1 MTEHKHILVVDDE
14 SQITR
19 VLRTSLSSHGYDIR
33 AANDGETA
41 LEIMKDWT
49 PDLVITDL
57 AMPNMDGLELCR
69 QLRTRTKVP
78 IIVLSVRGEERTKVK
93 ALDAGADDYVT
104 KPFGM
109 EELLARVRANL
120 RRGGRAEE
128 SESAPIELGDFRI
141 DPGARSVLVKDRAVH
156 LTPKEFELL
165 LYLARHPGKVIT
177 HRALLGA
184 VWGGESTEQVEY
196 LRVFVGQL
204 RKKLEPEKDSPRYI
218 VTDPVGGLPV
228 RTGRVGGIRPQG
240 TNRFLA
246 ALGMTSPYICD
257 FVHSFRFPY
266 DSLIF
271 NLRTIYGPS
280 NQMWLM
286 PGDVGRQKGIEFM
299 SIEEVSVERFA
310 QLFHHYHQAL
320 S

>member
-1 MTEHKHILVVDDE
+1 MPEHKHILVVDDE

-33 AANDGETA
+33 VANDGETA

-69 QLRTRTKVP
+69 RLRAKSQVP

-120 RRGGRAEE
+120 RRSRTEE
-128 SESAPIELGDFRI
+128 SELTPIEEGDFKI
-141 DPGARSVLVKDRAVH
+141 DLGSRSVFVKNRAVH
-156 LTPKEFELL
+156 LTPKEFDLL
-165 LYLARHPGKVIT
+165 AFLARQPRRVLT
-177 HRALLGA
+177 HRALLAA

-196 LRVFVGQL
+196 LRVFVAQL
-204 RKKLEPEKDSPRYI
+204 RKKLEPSPNSPRYI
-218 VTDPVGGLPV
+218 VTDPWVGY
-228 RTGRVGGIRPQG
+228 
-240 TNRFLA
+240 RFE
-246 ALGMTSPYICD
+246 
-257 FVHSFRFPY
+257 
-266 DSLIF
+266 
-271 NLRTIYGPS
+271 
-280 NQMWLM
+280 
-286 PGDVGRQKGIEFM
+286 PGE
-299 SIEEVSVERFA
+299 
-310 QLFHHYHQAL
+310 
-320 S
+320 